1 MDGEAPQA
9 TTLLVPVLAVP
20 DAWLFPL
27 CSLAL
32 PLTTDAARR
41 TAEMATRAGGFL
53 LIATQKEPVG
63 SRELHAMG
71 TLAAVGERST
81 KEGDSNLKVE
91 GLRRAR
97 IVTLVSGDPLVA
109 EVELLE
115 DEDPG
120 DHWGPAVEA
129 LARYLHSHP
138 QLRALLDQR
147 RSSSDPMAWINL
159 ACQHLPITTS
169 ARQRLLESPAI
180 ERCLKI
186 SRGLDALLRKEQGS

>member
-1 MDGEAPQA
+1 MDEAPQA

-32 PLTTDAARR
+32 PLTSDASRR
-41 TAEMATRAGGFL
+41 SVEMATRAGGFL
-53 LIATQKEPVG
+53 LIATQKEPAHL
-63 SRELHAMG
+63 RELHALG
-71 TLAAVGERST
+71 TLAAVGPATTQAR
-81 KEGDSNLKVE
+81 DSSLKVE

-97 IVTLVSGDPLVA
+97 IVTLISGDPLVA
-109 EVELLE
+109 EIELLE

-129 LARYLHSHP
+129 LARYLHYHP
-138 QLRALLDQR
+138 ELRALLDQR

-159 ACQHLPITTS
+159 ACQHLPIAPS
-169 ARQRLLESPAI
+169 ARQKLLEASPT
-180 ERCLKI
+180 ERCLRIGK
-186 SRGLDALLRKEQGS
+186 GLDALLRKEHPP